1 MTKEEEIVNLES
13 SIADANVRLDSLK
26 GKIEKLES
34 EYRALKYKTEQ
45 KKNNLKLL
53 KNRPEV
59 GDEVSYYV
67 ETCQRGCCWY
77 SWTGSVQS
85 ISDDYK
91 LYDVL
96 NFETGNIV
104 KNIARTDLLKRAI
117 TEAKK

>member
-13 SIADANVRLDSLK
+13 SIADYNVRLDALRDKIKNLK
-26 GKIEKLES
+26 S
-34 EYRALKYKTEQ
+34 EYNTLENKIRE
-45 KKNNLKLL
+45 KKNNLYLL

-59 GDEVSYYV
+59 GDKVSYYV
-67 ETCQRGCCWY
+67 ETCKRGCCWY

-104 KNIARTDLLKRAI
+104 KNIDRTDLLKRDQ
-117 TEAKK
+117 K

>member
-1 MTKEEEIVNLES
+1 MTKEEEIAFLEN
-13 SIADANVRLDSLK
+13 SITDDNVLLDALDDKIKKLK
-26 GKIEKLES
+26 S
-34 EYRALKYKTEQ
+34 EYNTLENKIRE
-45 KKNNLKLL
+45 KKNNLYLL

-59 GDEVSYYV
+59 GDEVSYYE

-85 ISDDYK
+85 ISNDYK

-104 KNIARTDLLKRAI
+104 KNIDRTDLLKRDQ
-117 TEAKK
+117 K